1 MEALVEFGTGAW
13 LLILAYDLALLAAFA
28 LPCDDD
34 LPFPWLRVFFLA
46 PGVVVDL
53 RLSAPDARQTGPVCR
68 QALESTRTRH
78 HSLAV
83 MPRTV
88 LADPV
93 CSEHAARHRLPSP
106 TLLRPAG

>member
-46 PGVVVDL
+46 PGVVVGL
-53 RLSAPDARQTGPVCR
+53 RLWLVEEVALGPLGEEMGDRLWVVR
-68 QALESTRTRH
+68 KNVDTVTRTIR
-78 HSLAV
+78 
-83 MPRTV
+83 RNNKITR
-88 LADPV
+88 ADIV
-93 CSEHAARHRLPSP
+93 
-106 TLLRPAG
+106 T